1 MSFGVF
7 GDGMLIIGK
16 SFLGVGSLLL
26 LDIMYSK
33 MILEYTKNMHFL
45 GWRLIPHSQHLS
57 KHKHN
62 LSKWVFQSL
71 NTLKSSTNKFINML
85 EYSQKD
91 RLSAHCY
98 VGGTF
103 FSAKGMT
110 NNTKTPQL
118 IMKAILYLSFGAIMI
133 WW

>member
-45 GWRLIPHSQHLS
+45 G
-57 KHKHN
+57 
-62 LSKWVFQSL
+62 
-71 NTLKSSTNKFINML
+71 
-85 EYSQKD
+85 
-91 RLSAHCY
+91 
-98 VGGTF
+98 
-103 FSAKGMT
+103 
-110 NNTKTPQL
+110 
-118 IMKAILYLSFGAIMI
+118 
-133 WW
+133 